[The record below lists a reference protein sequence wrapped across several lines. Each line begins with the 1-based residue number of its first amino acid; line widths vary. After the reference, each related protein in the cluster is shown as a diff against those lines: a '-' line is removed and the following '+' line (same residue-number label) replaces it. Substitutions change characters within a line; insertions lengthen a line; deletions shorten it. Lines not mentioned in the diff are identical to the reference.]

1 MLLAR
6 ADADKEP
13 VERTSVDLRSII
25 QVVVEQ
31 GEKLAGSRNI
41 QFSVNIS
48 DRPVPVLADPE
59 AIRRVALI
67 LIDNAIKYSNPGG
80 RVTLSVG
87 TEGIESVVSVTDTGI
102 GIANEDLPH
111 VFDRFWRADKV
122 RSRSQRGAGLG
133 LAIAKWIAD
142 AHHGSI
148 QVQSA
153 VGQGSTFR
161 LRIPLDTSLRQS

>member
-1 MLLAR
+1 M
-6 ADADKEP
+6 
-13 VERTSVDLRSII
+13 
-25 QVVVEQ
+25 
-31 GEKLAGSRNI
+31 
-41 QFSVNIS
+41 
-48 DRPVPVLADPE
+48 
-59 AIRRVALI
+59 
-67 LIDNAIKYSNPGG
+67 
-80 RVTLSVG
+80 G
-87 TEGIESVVSVTDTGI
+87 TEGIESVVSVADTGI

-122 RSRSQRGAGLG
+122 RSRSQRGTGLG

>member
-1 MLLAR
+1 
-6 ADADKEP
+6 
-13 VERTSVDLRSII
+13 VDLRSII

-102 GIANEDLPH
+102 GIANEDIPH

-122 RSRSQRGAGLG
+122 RSRSQRGTGLG